1 MKEFCLIVWGAHHGR
16 TSRKTARLVG
26 SDWKIDGGIGLSEVA
41 RAVDFDKATTLRLLS
56 PLAANG
62 MVEKLEP
69 IHRNRIGPM
78 VLHLAGKREA
88 IVPFAQSARPI
99 LEALSV
105 EVQESSHLT
114 EPSAGEMVIPLAV
127 NCGALDVETCSVAA
141 PILRSDGIARAGLSI
156 AAPTNRAC
164 RRALD
169 LLALRV
175 VSAAGKISKSLD

>member
-26 SDWKIDGGIGLSEVA
+26 SDWKIDGAIGLSEVA

-105 EVQESSHLT
+105 EGQESSHLT
-114 EPSAGEMVIPLAV
+114 EPSAGEMVIPWQSIAGPLMLKPARSRRRSCAATELPAQHCPSQPRPIGLA
-127 NCGALDVETCSVAA
+127 GAL
-141 PILRSDGIARAGLSI
+141 
-156 AAPTNRAC
+156 
-164 RRALD
+164 
-169 LLALRV
+169 
-175 VSAAGKISKSLD
+175 